1 MARNY
6 SPNHPTMRGRD
17 IPPTVRQRTAQ
28 VRQRLDIREP
38 RPNYKLRAASG
49 FAACIA
55 GLLVMEHS
63 TVLSVALLAAAGWL
77 WINGVN
83 GATRQERGD

>member
-1 MARNY
+1 MSRNY

-28 VRQRLDIREP
+28 VRQRLYIQEP

-49 FAACIA
+49 FVACIA
-55 GLLVMEHS
+55 GLSVMEHS
-63 TVLSVALLAAAGWL
+63 TVLSVALLAVSGWL
-77 WINGVN
+77 WISGINGTAREN
-83 GATRQERGD
+83 GWD

>member
-38 RPNYKLRAASG
+38 KPNYKLRAALG
-49 FAACIA
+49 FLACIA
-55 GLLVMEHS
+55 GLSVMEHS
-63 TVLSVALLAAAGWL
+63 TVVSVALLAVSGWL
-77 WINGVN
+77 WISGINGTAREN
-83 GATRQERGD
+83 GWD